1 MHHRLLKLSV
11 QIKIH
16 ARAGITHFNFYS
28 GRFIVRDTVIA
39 DNARKNDL
47 FFFSGDFV
55 KVSVKRDLMFALL
68 IQIIYDINFRIFFI
82 FSFWHPY
89 SLCGTVLPTL
99 LICFIK
105 NWYEYKMFESI
116 TFPTAYSPF
125 RRRFILWN
133 IQRIE
138 RCKRGAA
145 SIWHVHVHGV

>member
-1 MHHRLLKLSV
+1 MENTLALAVIVTEHLPKLKWKRMHHRLLKLSV

-82 FSFWHPY
+82 FSF
-89 SLCGTVLPTL
+89 
-99 LICFIK
+99 
-105 NWYEYKMFESI
+105 
-116 TFPTAYSPF
+116 
-125 RRRFILWN
+125 
-133 IQRIE
+133 
-138 RCKRGAA
+138 
-145 SIWHVHVHGV
+145 